1 MSVFDEQVGG
11 NHYQKLKIQP
21 MEYIL
26 QNDLGFVEG
35 CVIKY
40 VSRYKFKNGIED
52 LKKAR
57 QNLDFLIGHLENLN
71 KENAIQ

>member
-1 MSVFDEQVGG
+1 VNVFDKQVGG
-11 NHYQKLKIQP
+11 THYQKLKIQP

-52 LKKAR
+52 LRKAR
-57 QNLDFLIGHLENLN
+57 QNLDFLIGHLESIDN
-71 KENAIQ
+71 